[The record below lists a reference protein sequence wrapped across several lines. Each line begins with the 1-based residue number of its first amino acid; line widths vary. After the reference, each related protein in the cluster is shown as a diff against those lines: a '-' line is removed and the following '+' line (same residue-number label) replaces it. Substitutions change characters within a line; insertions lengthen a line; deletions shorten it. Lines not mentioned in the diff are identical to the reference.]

1 MTTKVDRD
9 RPEIML
15 TPDPETVDEL
25 TASVQKHLGPL
36 VAGRDLPGMVRASLD
51 ELTPVTVRNYL
62 PVLVE
67 RRIRSQIGSPAAPA

>member
-1 MTTKVDRD
+1 MTTQVGSGRL
-9 RPEIML
+9 EIML

-25 TASVQKHLGPL
+25 TVSVRKHLGAL
-36 VAGRDLPGMVRASLD
+36 AEGRDVTGMVRAAVD

-67 RRIRSQIGSPAAPA
+67 RRIRGQIG

>member
-9 RPEIML
+9 QPEIML

-25 TASVQKHLGPL
+25 ALSVQKHLGAL
-36 VAGRDLPGMVRASLD
+36 AAGRDLPGMVRASLE

-67 RRIRSQIGSPAAPA
+67 RRIRGQLR

>member
-1 MTTKVDRD
+1 MTIKVDRD

-25 TASVQKHLGPL
+25 TISLEKHLGPL
-36 VAGRDLPGMVRASLD
+36 AAGRDLPGMVRASLE

-67 RRIRSQIGSPAAPA
+67 RRIRGQIG